1 MIYYIHHNIV
11 DKHLLLTL
19 LTYLYLFNEVFVFLQ
34 CHLCVIS
41 TLPSDILY
49 HIINQRKDMFAYC
62 QQRKDFLRA
71 RKVIYNEL
79 EFKYDYV

>member
-49 HIINQRKDMFAYC
+49 HIINQRKGMFAYC
-62 QQRKDFLRA
+62 QQRKAFLRA

-79 EFKYDYV
+79 ELKYNYV

>member
-41 TLPSDILY
+41 ILLLDILC
-49 HIINQRKDMFAYC
+49 HIINQRKGMFAYC

-79 EFKYDYV
+79 ELKYNYV